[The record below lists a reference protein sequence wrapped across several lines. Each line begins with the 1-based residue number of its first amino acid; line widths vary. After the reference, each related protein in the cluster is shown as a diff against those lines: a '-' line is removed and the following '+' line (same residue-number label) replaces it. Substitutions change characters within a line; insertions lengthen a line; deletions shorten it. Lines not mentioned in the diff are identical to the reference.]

1 MTRKGIILAGGS
13 GTRLY
18 PITKVVSKQL
28 MPVYDK
34 PMIYYALSTL
44 MLSDIRDVLVI
55 STPNDIN
62 RFEELLGDGSKF
74 GINIQY
80 EIQKEPNG
88 LPESFLIGKD
98 FINNNLCTLIL
109 GDNICYGNA
118 LSSILLSA
126 SCKKNGA
133 SIFAYHVNDPSR
145 YGVVE
150 FSENKRIKTI
160 EEKPKNPKSNFAIT
174 GLYYF
179 DDNVHEIAQQI
190 KPSERGE
197 LEIIDVIKAYHH
209 VKTLDVEILPRGY
222 TWLDTGTH
230 ASLLEASRFVSTI
243 QNRQGLMVGCP
254 EEIAYR
260 KNWINADELLK
271 IAQNYSNNRYGKYLN
286 DLISI
291 IE

>member
-34 PMIYYALSTL
+34 PMIYYPLSTL

-55 STPNDIN
+55 STPNDTN
-62 RFEELLGDGSKF
+62 RFEELLGDGSRF
-74 GINIQY
+74 GISIQY

-88 LPESFLIGKD
+88 LAESFLIGKD
-98 FINNNLCTLIL
+98 FIKDNLSTLIL
-109 GDNICYGNA
+109 GDNIFYGNA

-126 SCKKNGA
+126 SSKKNGA

-150 FSENKRIKTI
+150 FSEKKRIKTI
-160 EEKPKNPKSNFAIT
+160 EEKPINPKSNFAIT

-190 KPSERGE
+190 RPSERGE

-209 VKTLDVEILPRGY
+209 EKILDVEILPRGY

-271 IAQNYSNNRYGKYLN
+271 ISQNYSNNKYGKYLN

-291 IE
+291 ND